1 LQILIRELGY
11 GDAMRFM
18 LQFGTGRPGGDYTR
32 ERHEFLPDW
41 TPQQFIDE
49 SERLIR
55 KAGPGAAP

>member
-1 LQILIRELGY
+1 
-11 GDAMRFM
+11 MRFM